1 MWGLYFAL
9 KMDYVMRMNKQF
21 WPYPCIILLLIP
33 MILWFSCAGVPND
46 SSKFGRAVD
55 DLFGRSYPQTLEM
68 YFCSLGTNP
77 ELGFR
82 WAGTT
87 AERAVGERVAA
98 EMRAMG
104 LEKVRLEPVPV
115 DVFEFTKASLTAD
128 GRTLVA
134 STIAGVSP
142 TAAEGI
148 SAPVVYVKS
157 GTAADFDAASDVA
170 GKLVL
175 LDLRLSSWWFSW
187 PAFEAAH
194 RGALGVIC
202 TYTPEDAKYFSIN
215 DQALGSFDGQ
225 YDLDAPPWIY
235 ICRREGD
242 WLKSLIKSGPLTATL
257 LLEEKVTLARD
268 GGTAYNVIGEIPGS
282 RGDGQ
287 MILLAA
293 HQDAHFRAG
302 ADDTAALVNMLTI
315 AKAMRE
321 SGYRP
326 ESTVV
331 FLATTGEEF
340 GYTNAYYEWLTGAWW
355 AATRAHPEWAG
366 RVRGM
371 LNLETQAIKGA
382 PLALRSNPELKPWLA
397 RLASRRADLL
407 PSGFALLTPVNS
419 WNDQWT
425 FTAAGIPSV
434 KVEASG
440 DAYDALYHSNFETAD
455 QVDWAYL
462 AKVAKFVFRA
472 ADELDRGLLPYSLRA
487 RSEDLEAAVREAEL
501 LKAGA
506 NPETVSRLEAARTAF
521 RKAAADFEAR
531 AASLPEAH
539 VEAVNGGLLEIE
551 KELNSRLT
559 ALSPADDDATIYPH
573 ELVLRDA
580 QGLAAALDALKS
592 PRPDRPAALK
602 ALAGTYLTR
611 LGLLF
616 SYPVYLKQL
625 ARLDPDFERITWGGQ
640 GRLPKPLDVIP
651 EYREIEAGDYQGAM
665 TSLEAKRRTLL
676 DELNRRLDEMA
687 DAIEHATQRLE
698 SLS

>member
-1 MWGLYFAL
+1 MPIKKNVRRQAYCLPLSA
-9 KMDYVMRMNKQF
+9 
-21 WPYPCIILLLIP
+21 LLI
-33 MILWFSCAGVPND
+33 LWLACAKTPD
-46 SSKFGRAVD
+46 ASSRFDRAVD
-55 DLFGRSYPQTLEM
+55 ELFERGYPQALEE

-82 WAGTT
+82 WAGTS
-87 AERAVGERVAA
+87 AEKAVTERVAA

-104 LEKVRLEPVPV
+104 LDKVRLEPVPV
-115 DVFEFTKASLTAD
+115 DIFEFTKASLTVE
-128 GRTLVA
+128 GRTLTA
-134 STIAGVSP
+134 STIAGVPP
-142 TAAEGI
+142 TGAEGVT
-148 SAPVVYVKS
+148 APVVYVQS
-157 GTAADFDAASDVA
+157 GTAADFAAAGDVA

-187 PAFEAAH
+187 PALEASH
-194 RGALGVIC
+194 RRAAGVIC
-202 TYTPEDAKYFSIN
+202 TYTPEDAKYFSVN
-215 DQALGSFDGQ
+215 DRALGSFDGQ

-235 ICRREGD
+235 ICRRDGD
-242 WLKSLIKSGPLTATL
+242 ELKSRLKAGPLTASL
-257 LLEEKVTLARD
+257 LLQEKVTLARD
-268 GGTAYNVIGEIPGS
+268 GGTAANVMGEIPGS

-302 ADDTAALVNMLTI
+302 ADDTAGLVNMLTM

-366 RVRGM
+366 RVRAM
-371 LNLETQAIKGA
+371 INLETQAVKGA

-397 RLASRRADLL
+397 RLASRHPGLL
-407 PSGFALLTPVNS
+407 PYGSALLTPVNS

-440 DAYDALYHSNFETAD
+440 DAYDALYHSNFETSD
-455 QVDWAYL
+455 QVDWPYL

-472 ADELDRGLLPYSLRA
+472 ADELGEGLLPYCFQT
-487 RSEDLEAAVREAEL
+487 RSEDLEAAVKEAEL

-506 NPETVSRLEAARTAF
+506 DPAAVSRLGTALAAF
-521 RKAAADFEAR
+521 YKAAADFDAR
-531 AASLPEAH
+531 ASSLPLSKMETGI
-539 VEAVNGGLLEIE
+539 NGLLEIE
-551 KELNSRLT
+551 KRLNSRLT
-559 ALSPADDDATIYPH
+559 ALSPPDDDATIYPH

-580 QGLAAALDALKS
+580 QGLAAALASLKS
-592 PRPDRPAALK
+592 LRPDPAAALK

-625 ARLDPDFERITWGGQ
+625 ARLDPDFERIAWGGQ

-651 EYREIEAGDYQGAM
+651 EYRKIEAGDYAGAIA
-665 TSLEAKRRTLL
+665 SLEAKDRNLL
-676 DELNRRLDEMA
+676 DELNKRLDEMA
-687 DAIEHATQRLE
+687 DALEHAGQRLK